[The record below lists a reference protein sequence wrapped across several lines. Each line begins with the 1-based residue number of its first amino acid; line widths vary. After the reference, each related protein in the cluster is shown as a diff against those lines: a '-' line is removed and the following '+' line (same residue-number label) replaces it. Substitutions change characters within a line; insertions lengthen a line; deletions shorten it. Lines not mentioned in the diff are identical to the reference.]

1 MDAASLAQ
9 FERLCTEFYNPPNEQ
24 AQRHA
29 HEVLT
34 PLLNGI
40 DSVPQLQ
47 YVLANSSNQQALVFA
62 STALTKVATANWTA
76 VTEQQ
81 REDMKNFMLNY
92 LFQNCEALQ
101 NSAPYAVS
109 FLVRFL
115 CRIVKLS
122 WLEGPQHQTIVSDV
136 QKFLSAST
144 RHWILGLDIYVQ
156 LTADIQPTVGPGMS
170 RFRRTALSFRDIA
183 LPQIFTTAVDILT
196 QMYEGKL
203 RIDDKMDEFK
213 LVKKVL
219 QLAYNC
225 LSFDFM
231 ETALLQSMMEGTAH
245 LISNKVG
252 LSDPQCLHETCRLI
266 GRINTSSQFKELKQ
280 VPSFEMWLEQVYGFT
295 IDAIKNWQILP
306 NSKHY
311 LLQFWAQLV
320 MPIMNDKDKTPGFHT
335 KLEDYIYTITVSS
348 GHRAFDNV
356 DLLGKLK
363 IFSFSYI
370 DSRLFLA
377 DMAAR
382 GEDSM
387 DDEGFEDALQDEVLR
402 GEQLDVIAQLARLNY
417 QKTAQHVLELFGGC
431 TSEANVNEHK
441 LAWLVY
447 IMGALVGGNTG
458 SASSM
463 RAQQQQQPSGSQP
476 LHVING
482 EIAGRVFSLMNQTDA
497 NTNLP
502 PESKDPT
509 NLETL
514 ELSYLYF
521 MEQFRKVYI
530 GEHARQLSA
539 SAPPSALS
547 RGDVSMASSENPSR
561 VVQERVCTVL
571 GLKDEDAILGILIK
585 KIVTNLQHRYT
596 LEAVLKRTLAYF
608 YELAAGVNIVHSVDK
623 MSPHLIISG
632 KLLLKNDTVRHL
644 MANHAS
650 STLGFLH
657 AGPKYGRYR
666 TQYYATLGKLLF
678 MECRDGSTSTTALET
693 FNTFMMPQYQVLEQL
708 WQAANTGDGSALRSE
723 QLRLPLIGLCRDLR
737 GICQACVSHDMYT
750 ILFNWLVDNPKQ
762 PQNCKIT
769 VFSAA
774 LNFYWDDPEVTTP
787 LLKFVAEFVYNKAQR
802 INFDQNS
809 PNGILL
815 FREASKILVAYSQRM
830 LQREQ
835 SQPVYEDIYREKY
848 KGIGCVLELFS
859 NALHGN
865 YTNFGVFELYNDN
878 SLSMSLSLAL
888 KLCMSI
894 PIADLMSYLKCLK
907 PFFMFLELATRNHAK
922 LVCEVAESAE
932 HLAGLIR
939 ALEEGLTSFDSSV
952 CMQCCASIDNLCTF
966 FYDIAHT
973 GVGSSVGGGTAATAE
988 DVARVTQG
996 LLVPGG
1002 PVDAELRRVLNL
1014 MLQLIMAGEFNSTWS
1029 ISRPILALI
1038 LMYKDT
1044 YTQAQELIV
1053 RQQPTE
1059 DRQQYVGKCFSEL
1072 MVGVTDSLQTKNRD
1086 HFTRNMYHFAQ
1097 AVRSTS

>member
-1 MDAASLAQ
+1 
-9 FERLCTEFYNPPNEQ
+9 
-24 AQRHA
+24 
-29 HEVLT
+29 
-34 PLLNGI
+34 
-40 DSVPQLQ
+40 
-47 YVLANSSNQQALVFA
+47 
-62 STALTKVATANWTA
+62 
-76 VTEQQ
+76 
-81 REDMKNFMLNY
+81 
-92 LFQNCEALQ
+92 
-101 NSAPYAVS
+101 
-109 FLVRFL
+109 
-115 CRIVKLS
+115 
-122 WLEGPQHQTIVSDV
+122 
-136 QKFLSAST
+136 
-144 RHWILGLDIYVQ
+144 
-156 LTADIQPTVGPGMS
+156 
-170 RFRRTALSFRDIA
+170 
-183 LPQIFTTAVDILT
+183 
-196 QMYEGKL
+196 
-203 RIDDKMDEFK
+203 
-213 LVKKVL
+213 
-219 QLAYNC
+219 
-225 LSFDFM
+225 
-231 ETALLQSMMEGTAH
+231 
-245 LISNKVG
+245 
-252 LSDPQCLHETCRLI
+252 
-266 GRINTSSQFKELKQ
+266 
-280 VPSFEMWLEQVYGFT
+280 
-295 IDAIKNWQILP
+295 
-306 NSKHY
+306 
-311 LLQFWAQLV
+311 
-320 MPIMNDKDKTPGFHT
+320 MNDKDKTPGFHS
-335 KLEDYIYTITVSS
+335 KLEDYIYTITV
-348 GHRAFDNV
+348 
-356 DLLGKLK
+356 
-363 IFSFSYI
+363 SYI

-382 GEDSM
+382 GEDPM

-402 GEQLDVIAQLARLNY
+402 GEQLEVIAQLARLNY
-417 QKTAQHVLELFGGC
+417 QKTAQHVLELFGAC
-431 TSEANVNEHK
+431 TASGSDINEHK

-458 SASSM
+458 GAGSM
-463 RAQQQQQPSGSQP
+463 RAHQQQQQQSSGAQP

-497 NTNLP
+497 NTTLP
-502 PESKDPT
+502 PESKDGS

-530 GEHARQLSA
+530 GEHARQMA
-539 SAPPSALS
+539 SAFFLT
-547 RGDVSMASSENPSR
+547 G
-561 VVQERVCTVL
+561 TVL

-596 LEAVLKRTLAYF
+596 LEPVLKKTLAYF

-623 MSPHLIISG
+623 MSPHLIVSG

-650 STLGFLH
+650 ATLGFLH

-678 MECRDGSTSTTALET
+678 MECRDGTTSTMALET
-693 FNTFMMPQYQVLEQL
+693 FNTFMMPQYRVLEQL

-774 LNFYWDDPEVTTP
+774 LTFYWDDPDVTTP

-815 FREASKILVAYSQRM
+815 FREASKILVAYSQRI

-835 SQPVYEDIYREKY
+835 SQVDIYHEKY

-894 PIADLMSYLKCLK
+894 SIADLMSYLKCLK

-922 LVCEVAESAE
+922 LVCEVAESPE
-932 HLAGLIR
+932 HLAGLVR
-939 ALEEGLTSFDSSV
+939 ALEEGLTSFDTSV

-988 DVARVTQG
+988 DVARVTHG
-996 LLVPGG
+996 LLVVGG
-1002 PVDAELRRVLNL
+1002 AVDGELRRVLNL

-1044 YTQAQELIV
+1044 YSQAQELIV

-1059 DRQQYVGKCFSEL
+1059 ERQQYVGKCFSEL

>member
-1 MDAASLAQ
+1 
-9 FERLCTEFYNPPNEQ
+9 
-24 AQRHA
+24 
-29 HEVLT
+29 
-34 PLLNGI
+34 
-40 DSVPQLQ
+40 
-47 YVLANSSNQQALVFA
+47 
-62 STALTKVATANWTA
+62 
-76 VTEQQ
+76 
-81 REDMKNFMLNY
+81 
-92 LFQNCEALQ
+92 
-101 NSAPYAVS
+101 
-109 FLVRFL
+109 
-115 CRIVKLS
+115 
-122 WLEGPQHQTIVSDV
+122 
-136 QKFLSAST
+136 
-144 RHWILGLDIYVQ
+144 
-156 LTADIQPTVGPGMS
+156 
-170 RFRRTALSFRDIA
+170 
-183 LPQIFTTAVDILT
+183 
-196 QMYEGKL
+196 
-203 RIDDKMDEFK
+203 
-213 LVKKVL
+213 
-219 QLAYNC
+219 
-225 LSFDFM
+225 
-231 ETALLQSMMEGTAH
+231 
-245 LISNKVG
+245 
-252 LSDPQCLHETCRLI
+252 
-266 GRINTSSQFKELKQ
+266 
-280 VPSFEMWLEQVYGFT
+280 
-295 IDAIKNWQILP
+295 
-306 NSKHY
+306 
-311 LLQFWAQLV
+311 
-320 MPIMNDKDKTPGFHT
+320 MNDKDKTPGFHT
-335 KLEDYIYTITVSS
+335 KLEDYIYTITV
-348 GHRAFDNV
+348 
-356 DLLGKLK
+356 
-363 IFSFSYI
+363 SYI

-463 RAQQQQQPSGSQP
+463 RAQQQQKPSGSQP

-502 PESKDPT
+502 PESKEAT

-571 GLKDEDAILGILIK
+571 GLKDEDAILGILVK

-835 SQPVYEDIYREKY
+835 SQPVYKDIYREKY

-865 YTNFGVFELYNDN
+865 YTNFGVFEL
-878 SLSMSLSLAL
+878 
-888 KLCMSI
+888 
-894 PIADLMSYLKCLK
+894 
-907 PFFMFLELATRNHAK
+907 
-922 LVCEVAESAE
+922 
-932 HLAGLIR
+932 
-939 ALEEGLTSFDSSV
+939 
-952 CMQCCASIDNLCTF
+952 
-966 FYDIAHT
+966 
-973 GVGSSVGGGTAATAE
+973 
-988 DVARVTQG
+988 
-996 LLVPGG
+996 
-1002 PVDAELRRVLNL
+1002 
-1014 MLQLIMAGEFNSTWS
+1014 
-1029 ISRPILALI
+1029 
-1038 LMYKDT
+1038 
-1044 YTQAQELIV
+1044 
-1053 RQQPTE
+1053 
-1059 DRQQYVGKCFSEL
+1059 
-1072 MVGVTDSLQTKNRD
+1072 
-1086 HFTRNMYHFAQ
+1086 
-1097 AVRSTS
+1097 